1 MSNMLYYNRPIEIA
15 LARIESVL
23 DQMYGSDQ
31 YNDTKSRMLWHELD
45 SARKMLLKE
54 LNTRQN
60 ENEIGISVI

>member
-1 MSNMLYYNRPIEIA
+1 MSNILYYNRPIEIA

-23 DQMYGSDQ
+23 DQMYKSDQ
-31 YNDTKSRMLWHELD
+31 YKDTESRMLWHELD

-54 LNTRQN
+54 LNTRQK